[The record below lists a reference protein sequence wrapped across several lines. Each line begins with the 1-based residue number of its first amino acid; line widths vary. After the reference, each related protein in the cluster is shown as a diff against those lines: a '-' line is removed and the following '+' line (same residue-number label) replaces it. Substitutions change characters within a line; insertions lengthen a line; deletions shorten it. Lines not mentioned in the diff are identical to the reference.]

1 MRGPIVLVC
10 ALCVGL
16 LPGCD
21 RSEAGDAAESA
32 RKAAE
37 TKLAERDKEVAALKI
52 EIAKLSEKPG
62 DPAPAATPAG
72 PSLEAEIV
80 RAAGT
85 AAGVSKFKLEADAD
99 GKLRELSLYHNDE
112 SALPPAVLALR
123 EQQYPG
129 SKVRAY
135 EIEFDAA
142 VGRVFEV
149 EVTTKDKQECEY
161 SAKPDGTL
169 VYNECH
175 IDAKALSPAIQ
186 AAVARTVPGAKIL
199 EAEKKTYPDGR
210 MVYSVELSAS
220 GKQHE
225 LYFENDAMTR
235 HELVFPAQVEI
246 PAP

>member
-1 MRGPIVLVC
+1 MHRASLLVC
-10 ALCVGL
+10 ALTVGL
-16 LPGCD
+16 LPACD
-21 RSEAGDAAESA
+21 NAEATKAAESA
-32 RKAAE
+32 RKTAE
-37 TKLAERDKEVAALKI
+37 TKLAERDKEVAALKQ

-62 DPAPAATPAG
+62 DPAPSATPAG
-72 PSLEAEIV
+72 PSLDAEIV

-85 AAGVSKFKLEADAD
+85 VTGVQKIKLEAEAD
-99 GKLRELSLYHNDE
+99 GKLRELALYHSDE
-112 SALPPAVLALR
+112 SALPPAVVALR

-142 VGRVFEV
+142 HGRVFEV

-186 AAVARTVPGAKIL
+186 ALIPKTVPGAKIL
-199 EAEKKTYPDGR
+199 EAEKKSYPDGR
-210 MVYSVELSAS
+210 MIYSVELSAGGS
-220 GKQHE
+220 KHE
-225 LYFENDAMTR
+225 LYFENDAVTR
-235 HELVFPAQVEI
+235 HELVFPGEI
-246 PAP
+246 EVPAP